1 MVDLAVLFGA
11 EKSAAERDMNDAID
25 FEMKLAKVSISKIN
39 FSKRQTMKKQT
50 FEILHRIR

>member
-25 FEMKLAKVSISKIN
+25 FEMKLAKVSTLKIH